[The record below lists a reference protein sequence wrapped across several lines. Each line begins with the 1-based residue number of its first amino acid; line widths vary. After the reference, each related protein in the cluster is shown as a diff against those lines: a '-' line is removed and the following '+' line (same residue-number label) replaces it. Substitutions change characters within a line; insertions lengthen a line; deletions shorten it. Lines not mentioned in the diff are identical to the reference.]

1 MVIESDSL
9 PANPTSDFEEFFK
22 EFEDSPNVFK
32 YRQKISEAYSK
43 SENFITILFEDILN
57 FKPMLANYLKNHPE
71 QALRDAV
78 DAFKNIIRIDAGG
91 LFNPNEE
98 YWVRISTTNN
108 SNDVHLRG
116 IRSVHIDKLIYVKGI
131 IIRASDVR
139 PQITQAVFECPLCGN
154 IMQEE
159 QATKKL
165 NPPNLCSNP
174 NCKNN
179 RNFRVITDESEFI
192 DYQLITIQ
200 ESPDELRSGDIPK
213 TIQAVLYNDLVD
225 SVRPGERI
233 KIMGILK
240 SNPKEDRRG
249 RLSTIFMIQL
259 IANSIEGLTKE
270 DEDIELTQDDIDQIH
285 ALSQEPF
292 IQKKIARSI
301 ARTILGQEQLKM
313 AAAMSLFGGI
323 QKRKKDGSKLRGD
336 IHVLFL
342 GDPGTGKSQIL
353 QSCAMISS
361 RSVYTSGKGS
371 SAAGLTA
378 AVLRESD
385 NSGMQ
390 LEAGALVLAS
400 GGIACIDE
408 FDKMRKTDRVAIHEA
423 MEQQS
428 YHPNFEITFIDKNSA
443 PIGKLVDS
451 LFKKYPKRKIDGINC
466 EILPISDLNYNIL
479 TTDFNKTFKT
489 NVNRVS
495 RHKAPLKFI
504 KIMYSNGREILVTPE
519 HPIFIFKEG
528 KITTIE
534 ARNLNKKIF
543 VPAVNEIKYER
554 EQKLDLDVEKGHK
567 SVLLPSKI
575 DFYLSRFLGY
585 FVSEGYS
592 YYGSSAEIGLS
603 NTDPIIILK
612 MKESIE
618 KSFGIPPI
626 DNVENNNTLR
636 VISKTIFNYMN
647 KNFNEL
653 MKLSI
658 EKRIPSQIFG
668 ISNKL
673 KENFLEAAYE
683 GDGSVESTSIAF
695 STSSKLLAYDYQDLL
710 LSLNIHSRITK
721 SLYHYGKEKKFQRY
735 RYKVYI
741 RGDSL
746 QKFTDKII
754 PENLKSNKLEIML
767 KKSGVTNRK
776 HDVLPTSISDKII
789 NCLKLLGIPYDG
801 YLNKHK
807 ENNYGINK
815 SIIFSYLDQF
825 QLRITKIK
833 NEIQLT
839 NGLRNIR
846 ELVNY
851 SQDKLA
857 DIIEET
863 RGSIDYAERNGYDE
877 IKREELCLKAKNN
890 ILKEI
895 EKAMLEIKEIRRLSK
910 FRWLQIR
917 NLEVLD
923 NSGENKEGW
932 VYDVTIEPTRNFI
945 CHGLILHNTI
955 SIAKGGIVATL
966 QAKTAIIAAANPKH
980 GRWNDYETAVENINL
995 SPPIL
1000 SRFDLILVIR
1010 DKPEKHA
1017 DEIIAEYILNSHMQ
1031 GYDDTFSED
1040 EDDSG
1045 KTLSVTLDFIP
1056 MELLKKYI
1064 RYCKNNSFPKLT
1076 KKTAEK
1082 IRTFY
1087 VDMRNSN
1094 PEGSTAVSIVARTL
1108 DGIVRM
1114 CEAYA
1119 KMALRDIVT
1128 EEDVDAVIVLV
1139 KRYMKDIGYDEET
1152 KTYDIDIIMTG
1163 RSHSKQD
1170 RFNKILSNIKE
1181 LTLADPITPLEFD
1194 DIYEPIATIPGITK
1208 EFVQQALNEWV
1219 NEGTLYCPKPGEYRL
1234 TKRPK

>member
-1 MVIESDSL
+1 MVIESDTL
-9 PANPTSDFEEFFK
+9 PANPINDFEEFFK
-22 EFEDSPNVFK
+22 EFEESPNVFK

-43 SENFITILFEDILN
+43 SENFVTVLFEDILN

-71 QALRDAV
+71 QALHDAV

-98 YWVRISTTNN
+98 YRVRISTANN
-108 SNDVHLRG
+108 SNDVHLRK

-165 NPPNLCSNP
+165 TPPNLCSNP

-213 TIQAVLYNDLVD
+213 TLQAILYHDLVD

-259 IANSIEGLTKE
+259 IANSIEGLTQE
-270 DEDIELTQDDIDQIH
+270 DEEIELTQNDIDQIF

-313 AAAMSLFGGI
+313 AGAMSLFGGI
-323 QKRKKDGSKLRGD
+323 QKKKKDGSKLRGD

-353 QSCAMISS
+353 QSCAMISK

-423 MEQQS
+423 MEQQ
-428 YHPNFEITFIDKNSA
+428 
-443 PIGKLVDS
+443 
-451 LFKKYPKRKIDGINC
+451 
-466 EILPISDLNYNIL
+466 
-479 TTDFNKTFKT
+479 
-489 NVNRVS
+489 
-495 RHKAPLKFI
+495 
-504 KIMYSNGREILVTPE
+504 
-519 HPIFIFKEG
+519 
-528 KITTIE
+528 
-534 ARNLNKKIF
+534 
-543 VPAVNEIKYER
+543 
-554 EQKLDLDVEKGHK
+554 
-567 SVLLPSKI
+567 
-575 DFYLSRFLGY
+575 
-585 FVSEGYS
+585 
-592 YYGSSAEIGLS
+592 
-603 NTDPIIILK
+603 
-612 MKESIE
+612 
-618 KSFGIPPI
+618 
-626 DNVENNNTLR
+626 
-636 VISKTIFNYMN
+636 
-647 KNFNEL
+647 
-653 MKLSI
+653 
-658 EKRIPSQIFG
+658 
-668 ISNKL
+668 
-673 KENFLEAAYE
+673 
-683 GDGSVESTSIAF
+683 
-695 STSSKLLAYDYQDLL
+695 
-710 LSLNIHSRITK
+710 
-721 SLYHYGKEKKFQRY
+721 
-735 RYKVYI
+735 
-741 RGDSL
+741 
-746 QKFTDKII
+746 
-754 PENLKSNKLEIML
+754 
-767 KKSGVTNRK
+767 
-776 HDVLPTSISDKII
+776 
-789 NCLKLLGIPYDG
+789 
-801 YLNKHK
+801 
-807 ENNYGINK
+807 
-815 SIIFSYLDQF
+815 
-825 QLRITKIK
+825 
-833 NEIQLT
+833 
-839 NGLRNIR
+839 
-846 ELVNY
+846 
-851 SQDKLA
+851 
-857 DIIEET
+857 
-863 RGSIDYAERNGYDE
+863 
-877 IKREELCLKAKNN
+877 
-890 ILKEI
+890 
-895 EKAMLEIKEIRRLSK
+895 
-910 FRWLQIR
+910 
-917 NLEVLD
+917 
-923 NSGENKEGW
+923 
-932 VYDVTIEPTRNFI
+932 
-945 CHGLILHNTI
+945 TI

-980 GRWNDYETAVENINL
+980 GRWNEYETAVENINL

-1000 SRFDLILVIR
+1000 SRFDLIFVIR
-1010 DKPEKHA
+1010 DKPDRHS
-1017 DEIIAEYILNSHMQ
+1017 DDIIAEYILTSHMQ
-1031 GYDDTFSED
+1031 GYDDTFSLD
-1040 EDDSG
+1040 EEDSG
-1045 KTLSVTLDFIP
+1045 KTPSVTLDFIP

-1082 IRTFY
+1082 IRKFY

-1119 KMALRDIVT
+1119 KMALRDVVT
-1128 EEDVDAVIVLV
+1128 EEDVDSVIELV
-1139 KRYMKDIGYDEET
+1139 KRYMKDIGFDEET
-1152 KTYDIDIIMTG
+1152 QTFDIDIMMTG
-1163 RSHSKQD
+1163 RTHSKQD
-1170 RFNKILSNIKE
+1170 RFNKILSKIKE

-1194 DIYEPIATIPGITK
+1194 DIYEPIATLTGITK

-1219 NEGTLYCPKPGEYRL
+1219 NEGTLYCPKNGLYRL
-1234 TKRPK
+1234 TKKPK

>member
-1 MVIESDSL
+1 MVIESDTL
-9 PANPTSDFEEFFK
+9 PANPINDFEEFFK
-22 EFEDSPNVFK
+22 EFEESPNVFK

-43 SENFITILFEDILN
+43 SENFVTVLFEDILN

-71 QALRDAV
+71 QALHDAV

-98 YWVRISTTNN
+98 YWVRIATANN
-108 SNDVHLRG
+108 SNDVHLRK
-116 IRSVHIDKLIYVKGI
+116 IRSAHIDKLIYVKGI

-154 IMQEE
+154 IMQED
-159 QATKKL
+159 QISRKL
-165 NPPNLCSNP
+165 TPPNLCSNP

-179 RNFRVITDESEFI
+179 RNFRVITDESVFI

-213 TIQAVLYNDLVD
+213 TLQAILYHDLVD

-259 IANSIEGLTKE
+259 IANSIEGLTQE
-270 DEDIELTQDDIDQIH
+270 DEEIELTQDDVDQIH

-301 ARTILGQEQLKM
+301 ARTILGQQQLKM

-323 QKRKKDGSKLRGD
+323 QKKKKDGSKLRGD

-353 QSCAMISS
+353 QSCAMISK

-428 YHPNFEITFIDKNSA
+428 YHPDFEITFIDKNSA
-443 PIGKLVDS
+443 PIGKIVDG

-466 EILPISDLNYNIL
+466 EILSISDLNYTIL
-479 TTDFNKTFKT
+479 TTDFKNTFKT

-495 RHKAPLKFI
+495 RHKAPNKFI
-504 KIMYSNGREILVTPE
+504 KILYSNGREILVTPE
-519 HPIFIFKEG
+519 HPIYVFQEG
-528 KITTIE
+528 KITTLE
-534 ARNLNKKIF
+534 AGNLNKKMY

-554 EQKLDLDVEKGHK
+554 EQELDLNVEKGTK

-575 DFYLSRFLGY
+575 DFHLARFLGY

-592 YYGSSAEIGLS
+592 HYGSSAEIGLS
-603 NTDPIIILK
+603 NTDPLILAK
-612 MKESIE
+612 MTESIE
-618 KSFGIPPI
+618 KSFGIIPI
-626 DNVENNNTLR
+626 DNVENNRSLR
-636 VISKTIFNYMN
+636 VISKTIFNFMK
-647 KNFNEL
+647 KNFDEL

-673 KENFLEAAYE
+673 KETFLEAAYE

-721 SLYHYGKEKKFQRY
+721 SLYNYGKEGEFQRY

-741 RGDSL
+741 TGDSL
-746 QKFTDKII
+746 QDFADRII
-754 PENLKSNKLEIML
+754 PENLKSDKLEIML
-767 KKSGVTNRK
+767 GKSRKTNRK
-776 HDVLPTSISDKII
+776 HDVFPTSISDKII
-789 NCLKLLGIPYDG
+789 KCLKLLGIPYDG
-801 YLNKHK
+801 YLNQHK
-807 ENNYGINK
+807 ENNYGVNK
-815 SIIFSYLDQF
+815 SIIFSYLEQF
-825 QLRITKIK
+825 QSRITEIK
-833 NEIQLT
+833 EKLQIT
-839 NGLRNIR
+839 NKLRNIR
-846 ELVNY
+846 ESVNY
-851 SQDKLA
+851 SQDRLA
-857 DIIEET
+857 VLIEET
-863 RGSIDYAERNGYDE
+863 RGSIDYAENNGYDE
-877 IKREELCLKAKNN
+877 IKRENLCFKAKEKIIN
-890 ILKEI
+890 EI
-895 EKAMLEIKEIRRLSK
+895 EKAILEIKEIQRLGK
-910 FRWLQIR
+910 FRWLHIKDV
-917 NLEVLD
+917 EILD
-923 NSGENKEGW
+923 NSGENKVDW
-932 VYDVTIEPTRNFI
+932 VYDVTIEPTRNFV

-966 QAKTAIIAAANPKH
+966 QAKTAIIAAANPKY
-980 GRWNDYETAVENINL
+980 GRWNEYETAVENINL

-1000 SRFDLILVIR
+1000 SRFDLIFVIR
-1010 DKPEKHA
+1010 DKPDKHQ
-1017 DEIIAEYILNSHMQ
+1017 DDIIAEYILTSHMQ
-1031 GYDDTFSED
+1031 GYDDTFSLE
-1040 EDDSG
+1040 EEESG
-1045 KTLSVTLDFIP
+1045 KTPSVTLDFIP

-1064 RYCKNNSFPKLT
+1064 RYCKNNAFPKLT

-1082 IRTFY
+1082 IRKFY
-1087 VDMRNSN
+1087 VEMRNSN

-1119 KMALRDIVT
+1119 KMALRDVVT
-1128 EEDVDAVIVLV
+1128 EEDVDAVIELV
-1139 KRYMKDIGYDEET
+1139 KRYMKDIGFDEET
-1152 KTYDIDIIMTG
+1152 QTFDIDIMMTG
-1163 RSHSKQD
+1163 RTHSVQD
-1170 RFNKILSNIKE
+1170 RFNKILSKIKE
-1181 LTLADPITPLEFD
+1181 LTLADPAPLEFD
-1194 DIYEPIATIPGITK
+1194 DIYDPISTLQGITK
-1208 EFVQQALNEWV
+1208 EFVQQALKEWV
-1219 NEGTLYCPKPGEYRL
+1219 DEGTLYCPSPGHYKL